1 MPLRQRHQRH
11 CNLQGTFSRKHRD
24 RGHERG
30 LERFPRVSLC
40 AMSREAWEQV
50 RSWSREPGTAA
61 VLTDIDG
68 VLAPI
73 VPTPDLSEVS
83 EGLRELL
90 RSLGERYR
98 VVAGISGRSAVDA
111 LRLVG
116 LEELV
121 YYGNHGF
128 EVLRPGGQVETI
140 PEAAPYKEKV
150 EELERRARE
159 ELGPLGASVEEKG
172 ITASIHYRNAS
183 PEVGER
189 CKAFVK
195 SEGERLGLRITIGRG
210 VVEARPPIRADKGTA
225 TRKVVEEYEPL
236 KALFIGDD
244 TTDLDAFREL
254 EKLREEGVL
263 AEALRIGVKSEEGP
277 PEIVSEADLVV
288 DIEGVGVVLST
299 LAGQG

>member
-1 MPLRQRHQRH
+1 M
-11 CNLQGTFSRKHRD
+11 S
-24 RGHERG
+24 ER
-30 LERFPRVSLC
+30 
-40 AMSREAWEQV
+40 AWKQL
-50 RSWSREPGTAA
+50 RSWNRDLDTVA

-73 VPTPDLSEVS
+73 VPTPDMSEVP
-83 EGLRELL
+83 EELRDLL
-90 RSLGERYR
+90 RRLSGRCR
-98 VVAGISGRSAVDA
+98 VVAGISGRSAEDA

-128 EVLRPGGQVETI
+128 EILRDGEVEI
-140 PEAAPYKEKV
+140 VPEAKPYKEKI
-150 EELERRARE
+150 EELEKKARE
-159 ELGPLGASVEEKG
+159 ELEPLGAFVEEKG

-183 PEVGER
+183 YEVGER
-189 CKAFVK
+189 CKEFVER
-195 SEGERLGLRITIGRG
+195 EGERLGLRITVGRG

-225 TRKVVEEYEPL
+225 IRKLVEEYEPQ

-263 AEALRIGVKSEEGP
+263 KEILRIGVESDEGP
-277 PEIVSEADLVV
+277 TEIVSEADIVV
-288 DIEGVGVVLST
+288 EGTEGVGLI
-299 LAGQG
+299 LRGLLGE